1 MDLRLVMKRYK
12 LKNKFTTAK
21 ILKLVTDNA
30 INHLSIIDKTLTENN
45 RRIVEIL
52 ALEKVSPSIL
62 NLLIEIKN
70 NNNSIIVDNRVFKS
84 FEVVIDEDDCN

>member
-1 MDLRLVMKRYK
+1 MKRYK

>member
-1 MDLRLVMKRYK
+1 MKRDK

-21 ILKLVTDNA
+21 ILKIVTDNTN
-30 INHLSIIDKTLTENN
+30 NHLSIIDKTLRENN

-62 NLLIEIKN
+62 NLLIEIKKN
-70 NNNSIIVDNRVFKS
+70 NNCIIVDNTIFKAV
-84 FEVVIDEDDCN
+84 EVVIDEDDCN

>member
-1 MDLRLVMKRYK
+1 MKRYK
-12 LKNKFTTAK
+12 LKNKFITAK

>member
-1 MDLRLVMKRYK
+1 MKRYK

-21 ILKLVTDNA
+21 ILKIVTDNA
-30 INHLSIIDKTLTENN
+30 SIIDKTLTENN

-62 NLLIEIKN
+62 NLLIEIKKN
-70 NNNSIIVDNRVFKS
+70 NNCIIVDNRVFKS

>member
-1 MDLRLVMKRYK
+1 MKRYK

-62 NLLIEIKN
+62 NLLIEIKKN
-70 NNNSIIVDNRVFKS
+70 NNCIIVDNTVFKS

>member
-1 MDLRLVMKRYK
+1 MKRDK

-21 ILKLVTDNA
+21 ILKIVTDNTN
-30 INHLSIIDKTLTENN
+30 NHLSVIDKTLRENN

-62 NLLIEIKN
+62 NLLIEIKKN
-70 NNNSIIVDNRVFKS
+70 NNCIIVDNTVFKAV
-84 FEVVIDEDDCN
+84 EVVINEDDCN

>member
-1 MDLRLVMKRYK
+1 MKRDK

-21 ILKLVTDNA
+21 ILKIVTDNTN
-30 INHLSIIDKTLTENN
+30 NHLSIIDKTLRENN

-62 NLLIEIKN
+62 NLLIEIKKN
-70 NNNSIIVDNRVFKS
+70 NNCIIVDNTVFKS

>member
-1 MDLRLVMKRYK
+1 MKRDK

-21 ILKLVTDNA
+21 ILKIVTDNA
-30 INHLSIIDKTLTENN
+30 NNHLSIIDTTLRENN

-70 NNNSIIVDNRVFKS
+70 NNNCIIVDNRVFKS

>member
-1 MDLRLVMKRYK
+1 MKRDK

-21 ILKLVTDNA
+21 ILKIVTDNTN
-30 INHLSIIDKTLTENN
+30 NHLSIIDKTLRENN

-62 NLLIEIKN
+62 NLLIEIKKN
-70 NNNSIIVDNRVFKS
+70 NNCIIVDNTVFKDV
-84 FEVVIDEDDCN
+84 EVVINEDDCN

>member
-1 MDLRLVMKRYK
+1 MKRYK

-21 ILKLVTDNA
+21 ILKIVTDNA

>member
-1 MDLRLVMKRYK
+1 MKK
-12 LKNKFTTAK
+12 DKIKNKFTTAK
-21 ILKLVTDNA
+21 ILKIVTDNA
-30 INHLSIIDKTLTENN
+30 NNHLSIIDKTLRENN

-62 NLLIEIKN
+62 NLLIEIKKN
-70 NNNSIIVDNRVFKS
+70 NNCIIVDNTVFKS

>member
-1 MDLRLVMKRYK
+1 MKK
-12 LKNKFTTAK
+12 DKFKNKFTTAK
-21 ILKLVTDNA
+21 ILKIVTDNA
-30 INHLSIIDKTLTENN
+30 NNHLSIIDKTLRENN

-62 NLLIEIKN
+62 NLLIEIKKN
-70 NNNSIIVDNRVFKS
+70 NNCIIVDNTVFKS

>member
-1 MDLRLVMKRYK
+1 MKRDK

-21 ILKLVTDNA
+21 ILKIVTDNA
-30 INHLSIIDKTLTENN
+30 NNHLSIIDTTLRENN

-62 NLLIEIKN
+62 NLLIEIKKN
-70 NNNSIIVDNRVFKS
+70 NNCIIVDNTVFKS

>member
-1 MDLRLVMKRYK
+1 MKRDK

-21 ILKLVTDNA
+21 ILKIVTDNA
-30 INHLSIIDKTLTENN
+30 NNHLSIIDKTLRENN

-62 NLLIEIKN
+62 NLLIEIKKN
-70 NNNSIIVDNRVFKS
+70 NNCIIVDNTVFKS